1 MKEADISHIVFVKA
15 LKILII
21 TQRTQWLLSDNVI
34 WLCCLWGL
42 LWAPQQR
49 EEFMGPGWA
58 LPPKMKSSSC
68 KKRKSAPALFDYAFT
83 CVVSVCPLEWC
94 LSPSDLSS
102 FAQVSLARTRCTGAQ
117 HQWGYADFFFFLK
130 RDVFSVTDEQH
141 RVSEIEGGG
150 GRDKCIKNGL
160 VPLCHFVWW
169 GSSGV
174 IVTLTG
180 TMKDVSFRGRGIQN
194 DLLEG

>member
-1 MKEADISHIVFVKA
+1 MSYDSVVCEVSSECHNKERNLWVQAEPCHWRWKA
-15 LKILII
+15 QAAKRGNLP
-21 TQRTQWLLSDNVI
+21 LLSLTMHSRV
-34 WLCCLWGL
+34 WWV
-42 LWAPQQR
+42 
-49 EEFMGPGWA
+49 
-58 LPPKMKSSSC
+58 
-68 KKRKSAPALFDYAFT
+68 
-83 CVVSVCPLEWC
+83 CVC
-94 LSPSDLSS
+94 LSDACPRATSHLLHRW
-102 FAQVSLARTRCTGAQ
+102 VSLELGVLECNTSG
-117 HQWGYADFFFFLK
+117 DMLIFFFFFFKK